1 MLCAEG
7 ARAER
12 REGLVQ
18 YVVLTVVAIAA
29 ILITVDTVR
38 HRADLRRRPNVYRA
52 VTAALGGQVEAV
64 DGVRSLDVPPPPSV
78 ETADRVGGDDVGVWA
93 SLSEQLDPTTFRPKL
108 AAGTEWKVF
117 HLPWGDDYAMVAN
130 PPRTVHYRLP
140 PSDVELFP
148 LLDGSRSVSD
158 LIVERLD
165 DEGDLDADAIVEL
178 TGSLYEGGCLD
189 PAPLDTEKALERAL
203 ERSRTSFPNLRK
215 FARTLQIGRASCRE
229 RVFAVV

>member
-1 MLCAEG
+1 M
-7 ARAER
+7 
-12 REGLVQ
+12 Q

-29 ILITVDTVR
+29 ILITVDTIR

-64 DGVRSLDVPPPPSV
+64 DGVRPLDVPPTPSV
-78 ETADRVGGDDVGVWA
+78 ETADRVDGDEVGVWA

-130 PPRTVHYRLP
+130 PLRTVHYRLP

-165 DEGDLDADAIVEL
+165 DEGDLDAGRDRRAHWV
-178 TGSLYEGGCLD
+178 
-189 PAPLDTEKALERAL
+189 ALRGWL
-203 ERSRTSFPNLRK
+203 P
-215 FARTLQIGRASCRE
+215 
-229 RVFAVV
+229 